1 MTKLEELRQL
11 VATMFEGA
19 TDKEQ
24 IEQLATLNNSI
35 DAVAKEETAMVEKNA
50 ELIKSYK
57 DLVKHT
63 SFSTGDK
70 PSDGL
75 SGTKVSIDDAIKAA
89 MANLK

>member
-1 MTKLEELRQL
+1 MTSLEQLRQL
-11 VATMFEGA
+11 VANMFDGA

-24 IEQLATLNNSI
+24 IEQMATLNNSI
-35 DAVAKEETAMVEKNA
+35 DAVQKEQDELVDKNA

-70 PSDGL
+70 PEAGL
-75 SGTKVSIDDAIKAA
+75 SGTAVSIDDAIKAA
-89 MANLK
+89 MANMK